1 MVYENFVMTAVE
13 RAEVEYMN
21 VLKRYGNDGRED
33 VIGDNYLDIK
43 DTRYGNNVLLTSD
56 AALGT
61 MQAGVIGARR
71 GNARGGDG
79 IMDRPGSWPCVL
91 RPVKVNLI

>member
-1 MVYENFVMTAVE
+1 M
-13 RAEVEYMN
+13 
-21 VLKRYGNDGRED
+21 
-33 VIGDNYLDIK
+33 IGDNYLDIK

-79 IMDRPGSWPCVL
+79 IMDQARIMAL
-91 RPVKVNLI
+91 RVTAGKGEPYLKDMA

>member
-1 MVYENFVMTAVE
+1 M
-13 RAEVEYMN
+13 
-21 VLKRYGNDGRED
+21 
-33 VIGDNYLDIK
+33 
-43 DTRYGNNVLLTSD
+43 LTSD

-79 IMDRPGSWPCVL
+79 IMDQARIMALRVTAGEKRTLFEGYCVSHSVML
-91 RPVKVNLI
+91 LTIRLT